1 MSELTLYI
9 GNKNYSSW
17 SLRAWLI
24 LKHVGTP
31 FKEVVIPLEEAGKP
45 TTAITAHSPSGK
57 VPALR
62 YGEMVVWDSLAI
74 GEYLAEEFPRAHLW
88 PTDRVARALA
98 RSASA
103 EMHSG
108 FANLRSALPMNI
120 RRSPFTLPVAP
131 NVEGEVARIVLLWS
145 ECRRRFGGS
154 GPFLFGRFS
163 IADAMFAPVATRFRT
178 YGVPMSD
185 VTASYVSTI
194 HDLPAMRE
202 WATAASAEPWSIEAD
217 DRVGRWSP
225 EDR

>member
-17 SLRAWLI
+17 SLRAWLA

-31 FKEVVIPLEEAGKP
+31 FKEVVIPLDGPGRQMA
-45 TTAITAHSPSGK
+45 AILAHSPSGK

-74 GEYLAEEFPRAHLW
+74 GEYLADEFHQAHLW
-88 PTDRVARALA
+88 PTERIARATA

-108 FANLRSALPMNI
+108 FPNLRSQLPMNI
-120 RRSPFTLPVAP
+120 RRPPFELHRTPE
-131 NVEGEVARIVLLWS
+131 VEAEIGRIVSLWG
-145 ECRRRFGGS
+145 ECRRRFGAA
-154 GPFLFGRFS
+154 GPFLFGKFTL
-163 IADAMFAPVATRFRT
+163 ADAMFAPVATRFRT
-178 YGVPMSD
+178 YRVPVD
-185 VTASYVSTI
+185 ETASGYLATI

-202 WATAASAEPWSIEAD
+202 WIEAANREPWSNEEY
-217 DRVGRWSP
+217 DRIGR
-225 EDR
+225 

>member
-17 SLRAWLI
+17 SLRAWLA

-31 FKEVVIPLEEAGKP
+31 FKEVVIPLDGPGK
-45 TTAITAHSPSGK
+45 TTSILAHSPSGK

-74 GEYLAEEFPRAHLW
+74 GEYLADEFHQAHLW
-88 PTDRVARALA
+88 PTERVARATA

-108 FANLRSALPMNI
+108 FPNLRSQLPMNI
-120 RRSPFTLPVAP
+120 RRPPFVLRRTPE
-131 NVEGEVARIVLLWS
+131 VEAEVGRIVSLWG
-145 ECRRRFGGS
+145 ECRRRFGAA
-154 GPFLFGRFS
+154 GPFLFGKFTL
-163 IADAMFAPVATRFRT
+163 ADAMFAPVATRFRT
-178 YGVPMSD
+178 YGVPLD
-185 VTASYVSTI
+185 ETAAAYVATI

-202 WATAASAEPWSIEAD
+202 WIEASNHEPWSNEEY
-217 DRVGRWSP
+217 DRIGR
-225 EDR
+225 

>member
-17 SLRAWLI
+17 SLRAWLT

-31 FKEVVIPLEEAGKP
+31 FKEIVIPLEGPGRP
-45 TTAITAHSPSGK
+45 TIAITPHSPSGK

-62 YGEMVVWDSLAI
+62 YGDMVVWDSLAI
-74 GEYLAEEFPRAHLW
+74 GEYLAEEFHQAHLW
-88 PTDRVARALA
+88 PADRVARAFA

-108 FANLRSALPMNI
+108 FANLRAQLPMNI
-120 RRSPFTLPVAP
+120 HRAPFTLKRSAEVDAD
-131 NVEGEVARIVLLWS
+131 VARIDSLWT
-145 ECRRRFGGS
+145 EARRRFGAG

-178 YGVPMSD
+178 YGVPLDEVS
-185 VTASYVSTI
+185 AAYVNTI

-202 WATAASAEPWSIEAD
+202 WTQAAKAELWSIEAYEQI
-217 DRVGRWSP
+217 GR
-225 EDR
+225 